1 MVELNLT
8 MRDKAV
14 LESPNGMLT
23 DKHMD
28 AASKLLSTQF
38 PHMQGL
44 QSSLRYQTAGGLTP
58 ITFSGGFVPEGLS
71 QTVKLSACNCQ
82 SHDNYALKLLS
93 KSA

>member
-1 MVELNLT
+1 MAELNLT

-82 SHDNYALKLLS
+82 SYMIIML
-93 KSA
+93 

>member
-1 MVELNLT
+1 MAELNLT

-38 PHMQGL
+38 PHMQLGL

-58 ITFSGGFVPEGLS
+58 ITFSVPEGLS

-82 SHDNYALKLLS
+82 SYMINML
-93 KSA
+93 